1 MIRCSSSTSRW
12 LLLGLLGFTA
22 TGCFPPGPADQLN
35 PMPVIRVVLPDPGF
49 YGLDFETVE
58 LAATN
63 GETLVGWF
71 VPNENPRGTVLINPG
86 AVFSRSW
93 PLPQVV
99 MFHELGCNVFI
110 YDYQGSGESTGTA
123 TLATVL
129 DDANVALDWVRNSG
143 RPATDRIVLFGL
155 SLGTMPCMAQA
166 ADAAPDIAGMIVEGT
181 VQQEVL
187 VDLGFI
193 YMGIAPGPDGA
204 SLVPDALDPIANAP
218 RISVP
223 SLYLQSIEDG
233 ITPFDGVVQLV
244 DATPEPKQLAVVEG
258 IHGLGIFQDPDYV
271 EIVSGF
277 MDEVLGQ

>member
-1 MIRCSSSTSRW
+1 MMRFNYSTTRRF
-12 LLLGLLGFTA
+12 LLASIGLTL
-22 TGCFPPGPADQLN
+22 TGCTAIGPTDQLN
-35 PMPVIRVVLPDPGF
+35 PMPVIRIVLPDPGF
-49 YGLDFETVE
+49 FGLEFETVE
-58 LAATN
+58 LTAVN

-71 VPNENPRGTVLINPG
+71 VPHENPRGTVLINPG

-93 PLPQVV
+93 PLPQVA
-99 MFHELGCNVFI
+99 MFHDLGCNVFI
-110 YDYQGSGESTGTA
+110 YDYQGSGESTGIA

-166 ADAAPDIAGMIVEGT
+166 ADAAPDIVGMIVEGT
-181 VQQEVL
+181 VQQEVV
-187 VDLGFI
+187 VDLGYLF
-193 YMGIAPGPDGA
+193 MGITPGPNAA

-223 SLYLQSIEDG
+223 SLYLQSMEDG
-233 ITPFDGVVQLV
+233 MTPFEGVVELV
-244 DATPEPKQLAVVEG
+244 DATPEPKQLVVVEG
-258 IHGLGIFQDPDYV
+258 IHGLGIFQDADYV

>member
-1 MIRCSSSTSRW
+1 MMRCLSSTYRYFSFA
-12 LLLGLLGFTA
+12 LLVLTA
-22 TGCFPPGPADQLN
+22 HGCGPIGPADQLN
-35 PMPVIRVVLPDPGF
+35 PMPLVRLVLPDPGF
-49 YGLDFETVE
+49 YGLEFETVE
-58 LAATN
+58 LTATN

-93 PLPQVV
+93 PLPQVA
-99 MFHELGCNVFI
+99 MFHDLGCNVFI

-155 SLGTMPCMAQA
+155 SLGTMPCIAQA
-166 ADAAPDIAGMIVEGT
+166 ADAAPDIIGMIVEGT
-181 VQQEVL
+181 VQQEVV

-193 YMGIAPGPDGA
+193 FMGIAPGPDAA

-233 ITPFDGVVQLV
+233 MTPFDGVVELV